1 MVILSKQFGLVFVQS
16 FKELKRNNPL
26 RLAGATAFF
35 ATFALPPLFI
45 ILLQLF
51 GLIGN
56 KEQLKNELFHSLS
69 HTIGKEGTMQIQI
82 VVHGMA
88 SLAINSYAAVGG
100 FIFLL
105 FVVTT
110 LFKVIKDSI
119 NELWEIKI
127 QENSGV
133 KPQLFSRL
141 KSLVAIA
148 FAGLLFFVSLFFDGL
163 QLVIGHYMQDYF
175 GVAAGILVLIIGKS
189 FSLLI
194 MTVWFSLLF
203 RLLTDAVPVWKVAV
217 TGGFVTGILFNIG
230 IVILRSALPYKD
242 LTSVFGAAGSF
253 VLILLFLF
261 YSSFILYYG
270 ACFTK
275 MYSLYSNKIIKP
287 REYAFAY
294 EVTEKT

>member
-1 MVILSKQFGLVFVQS
+1 MAMAFKQFLYVFIQA

-45 ILLQLF
+45 ILLQFF
-51 GLIGN
+51 GLIVN
-56 KEQLKNELFHSLS
+56 KEKLGTELFHSLS
-69 HTIGKEGTMQIQI
+69 DTLGKEATIQIQR

-88 SLAINSYAAVGG
+88 SLAINPYAAAGG
-100 FIFLL
+100 FLFLL
-105 FVVTT
+105 FVATT

-127 QENSGV
+127 QANSGV
-133 KPQLFSRL
+133 GPKVFSRL

-148 FAGLLFFVSLFFDGL
+148 FAGILFFVSLFFDGL
-163 QLVIGHYMQDYF
+163 QEVIGNYF
-175 GVAAGILVLIIGKS
+175 QNNVSIAAGLLVLIISKS

-194 MTVWFSLLF
+194 VTVWFSLLF
-203 RLLTDAVPVWKVAV
+203 RHLTDAKPVWKVAI
-217 TGGFVTGILFNIG
+217 TGGFITGILFTIG
-230 IVILRSALPYKD
+230 KAILRQVLPYKD

-275 MYSLYSNKIIKP
+275 MFSIYCHKIIKP

-294 EVTEKT
+294 EVTEKE